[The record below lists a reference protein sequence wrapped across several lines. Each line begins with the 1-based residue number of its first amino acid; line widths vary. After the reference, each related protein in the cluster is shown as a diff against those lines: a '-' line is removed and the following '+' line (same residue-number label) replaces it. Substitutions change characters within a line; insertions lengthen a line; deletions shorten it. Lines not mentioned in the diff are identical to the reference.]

1 MSLNRISVMGRIGKD
16 LELRRTQSGKA
27 VTSFPIAVDRDGN
40 FALPFNS
47 EGMYRGWVVDGDLN
61 VGIYSD

>member
-27 VTSFPIAVDRDGN
+27 VTSFPIAVDRDG
-40 FALPFNS
+40 
-47 EGMYRGWVVDGDLN
+47 
-61 VGIYSD
+61 